1 VFIFNRALTDAEIT
15 SMHAWISEW
24 EKLQPD
30 CLAEIII
37 AAVMKIDSR
46 FLY

>member
-1 VFIFNRALTDAEIT
+1 
-15 SMHAWISEW
+15 MG

-46 FLY
+46 TLFDGAVTHTIIDLMRDESPV